1 MSDAAA
7 LDWLCTE
14 LESRTE
20 LSLLEARGTVRL
32 ALKASGLDA
41 GSVRAEELAVVLE
54 RVLPNELATRGV
66 DDSEGLTTSLASQ
79 IRAMSFAGEAAE
91 APDRVFE
98 RLGG

>member
-1 MSDAAA
+1 MAESAPF
-7 LDWLCTE
+7 DWLCTQ
-14 LESRTE
+14 LETRTE

-41 GSVRAEELAVVLE
+41 GAVRAEELAVVLE

-66 DDSEGLTTSLASQ
+66 DDSEGLTGSLASQ
-79 IRAMSFAGEAAE
+79 IRTMSFPGDAAE

>member
-1 MSDAAA
+1 MAESAPF
-7 LDWLCTE
+7 DWLCTQ
-14 LESRTE
+14 LEARTE

-41 GSVRAEELAVVLE
+41 GTVRAEELAVVLE
-54 RVLPNELATRGV
+54 RILPNELATRGV
-66 DDSEGLTTSLASQ
+66 DDSADLTGELASQ
-79 IRAMSFAGEAAE
+79 IRAMSFDGDTAE

>member
-1 MSDAAA
+1 MADSAPF
-7 LDWLCTE
+7 DWLCTQ
-14 LESRTE
+14 LEARTE

-41 GSVRAEELAVVLE
+41 GTVRAEELAVVLE
-54 RVLPNELATRGV
+54 RVLPNELTTRGV
-66 DDSEGLTTSLASQ
+66 DDSAGLTGELAGE
-79 IRAMSFAGEAAE
+79 IRAKSFAGDAAE